1 MVWAGGEKA
10 IPDFQKALE
19 PVIQE
24 VMRQANGELG

>member
-10 IPDFQKALE
+10 VPDFQKALE
-19 PVIQE
+19 PVIKE

>member
-24 VMRQANGELG
+24 VMRQANKELG